1 MTCAASQERKD
12 QMRVECKNMPVEKAI
27 RILRRKFE
35 KDERK
40 NRIRDLEFYEKPTA
54 KKKRMKAAAVK
65 RQQKI
70 TREFRKYTTRRPKY
84 ERS

>member
-1 MTCAASQERKD
+1 
-12 QMRVECKNMPVEKAI
+12 MRVECKNMPVEKAI

-70 TREFRKYTTRRPKY
+70 TNEFKKYTIRRPSYK
-84 ERS
+84 RN

>member
-1 MTCAASQERKD
+1 MK
-12 QMRVECKNMPVEKAI
+12 VECINMPVDRAI

-54 KKKRMKAAAVK
+54 KRKRMKAAAVK
-65 RQQKI
+65 RQEKI
-70 TREFRKYTTRRPKY
+70 TREFRKYTARRPKH
-84 ERS
+84 ERY

>member
-1 MTCAASQERKD
+1 
-12 QMRVECKNMPVEKAI
+12 MPVEKAI
-27 RILRRKFE
+27 RILRRQFE

-70 TREFRKYTTRRPKY
+70 TNEFKKYTIRRPSYK
-84 ERS
+84 RN